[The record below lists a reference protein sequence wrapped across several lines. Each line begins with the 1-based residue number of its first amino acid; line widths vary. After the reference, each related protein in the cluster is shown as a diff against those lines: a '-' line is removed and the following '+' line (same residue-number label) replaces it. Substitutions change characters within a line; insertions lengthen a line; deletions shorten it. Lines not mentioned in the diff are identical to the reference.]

1 MSILSNLQA
10 VAKPAIESFY
20 TDTCKIIVRKR
31 IVDETTHVS
40 KQKEEII
47 GVDIP
52 CRLSFSSSPSTNGN
66 DAPGKEQSIKL
77 FLSPEIEVPEGSVI
91 EVLKLGHK
99 TKYHRSGTVARYV
112 THQEIILELE
122 EKFA

>member
-20 TDTCKIIVRKR
+20 TDTCKIIVRR
-31 IVDETTHVS
+31 RVVDEITHVS

-52 CRLSFSSSPSTNGN
+52 CRLSFSSSPSTNRN

-77 FLSPEIEVPEGSVI
+77 FLSPEIEVPEGQLS
-91 EVLKLGHK
+91 
-99 TKYHRSGTVARYV
+99 KYQS
-112 THQEIILELE
+112 LDM
-122 EKFA
+122 